1 MGVIDLWSLARA
13 ILLVAVANTAP
24 LLAQKLLGSRFAA
37 PIDGGTVFLDK
48 RPLFGQSKTLRGV
61 IASVLLTIACGAF
74 FGIDPGVAALV
85 AAAAMAGD
93 LLSSFVKRRL
103 DMPPSSRATGWD
115 QLPECLLP
123 LLLERDAL
131 SLSFVDIAIACSLFF
146 IGEIVL
152 ARMFFKLRL
161 RDKPY

>member
-24 LLAQKLLGSRFAA
+24 LLAA

-85 AAAAMAGD
+85 AVAAMAGD

-146 IGEIVL
+146 IGEIFL